1 MKADFPADDE
11 LEGEVKRQANKWE
24 TLSFTKKSKMIDLGQ
39 KLSRTKN
46 QKWQTSVTIN
56 DKNNPQL
63 ATETPASTTNTA
75 PAPAQEEV
83 KQKVSIED
91 DILVC

>member
-39 KLSRTKN
+39 KLSRTKS

-63 ATETPASTTNTA
+63 ATEIPASTTNTA

-83 KQKVSIED
+83 KQKVNIED

>member
-39 KLSRTKN
+39 KLSRTKS
-46 QKWQTSVTIN
+46 QK
-56 DKNNPQL
+56 
-63 ATETPASTTNTA
+63 
-75 PAPAQEEV
+75 
-83 KQKVSIED
+83 
-91 DILVC
+91 

>member
-1 MKADFPADDE
+1 MGNLWF
-11 LEGEVKRQANKWE
+11 
-24 TLSFTKKSKMIDLGQ
+24 ILGQ

-63 ATETPASTTNTA
+63 ATETPTSTTNTPA
-75 PAPAQEEV
+75 PTPAQEEV